1 MPSSPRMASGC
12 TSGTE
17 SRTTHGTSSSGWAG
31 SSRVLPQVWRPK
43 RACGSS
49 MTRPSSGWLLCSFNQ
64 SAASRQYCGASRKP
78 SAGAIR
84 PDQPGAVASTVRS
97 TAANTFTTCGFFS
110 GWRHCC
116 KPARSRPGTRTCAN
130 AWATP
135 TIRGSRTRTSNLC
148 RLRSAAPAP
157 SRKERAPPESR
168 ENGSTATPSTVSPTP
183 SMLSHT
189 PAAGRS
195 RRASPHRPSSATARV
210 VRMNTGSLTRAAPA
224 TRSEERKGT
233 QLVGP
238 RRFSS
243 KFIQR
248 VVSEL
253 DSM

>member
-1 MPSSPRMASGC
+1 
-12 TSGTE
+12 
-17 SRTTHGTSSSGWAG
+17 
-31 SSRVLPQVWRPK
+31 
-43 RACGSS
+43 
-49 MTRPSSGWLLCSFNQ
+49 
-64 SAASRQYCGASRKP
+64 
-78 SAGAIR
+78 
-84 PDQPGAVASTVRS
+84 
-97 TAANTFTTCGFFS
+97 
-110 GWRHCC
+110 
-116 KPARSRPGTRTCAN
+116 
-130 AWATP
+130 
-135 TIRGSRTRTSNLC
+135 
-148 RLRSAAPAP
+148 APAP

-233 QLVGP
+233 QLVVP

-248 VVSEL
+248 VVSEH
-253 DSM
+253 DSTSSVKGGEYLPRISSGPTHQKQTASPAGTHQRLK